1 MDEKTN
7 KLIFPRTDILKRG
20 LSLLGNNKIKIL
32 EGMTKSG
39 KSWILRELYLKIR
52 RDRPQINCLFI
63 QAGDKKMS
71 HITSGIDLE
80 KETDNLGTGLAAI
93 FVDDIQK
100 ITDFENAI
108 YHLVFNKNLDIYISF
123 DGNFQLSTSENL
135 LSKLEN
141 LYTIIPIHPLPF
153 QELFCDS
160 QEQSWKKVEQH
171 FECGGLPFLNRF
183 STKDDCKEYLQ
194 TVCKTF
200 GVRRPSFDV
209 KKVRNPEILVKV
221 LETVATYTGQPVS
234 AGIIVQSL
242 KNQNLSISI
251 QGAIDYLRFS
261 EQIYVI
267 HRIRCVEF
275 SFKNQTERLLSSGDR
290 YYFEDLGIRASFVT
304 SETNSETRKKLKNG
318 VFLHLINSGWKITT
332 GRTGQSNTNEVD
344 FVCTNEKQQR
354 MYVHCIQE
362 IPEKRF
368 STKGELDYDAALAPL
383 LAFKDGWRKIL
394 ITLEPE
400 QIEHRGIE
408 CIPYS
413 IFLCS

>member
-1 MDEKTN
+1 MNEN
-7 KLIFPRTDILKRG
+7 FNNLIFSRTDILKRG

-39 KSWILRELYLKIR
+39 KSWILKELYLKIR
-52 RDRPQINCLFI
+52 RDRPQTNCLYI
-63 QAGDKKMS
+63 QTFDKKMS
-71 HITSGIDLE
+71 HITNGIELE

-93 FVDDIQK
+93 FVDGIQK
-100 ITDFENAI
+100 ISDFENAL
-108 YHLVFNKNLDIYISF
+108 YHLVFNKKLDIYISF
-123 DGNFQLSTSENL
+123 EGNFQLSTSEKL
-135 LSKLEN
+135 LNKLEN
-141 LYTIIPIHPLPF
+141 LYTIIQIHPLPYK
-153 QELFCDS
+153 ELFS
-160 QEQSWKKVEQH
+160 NSHEQSWKKVEQH

-183 STKDDCKEYLQ
+183 NTKEDCKEYLQ

-200 GVRRPSFDV
+200 GVNRPSNDV
-209 KKVRNPEILVKV
+209 KKVRNPEILIKV
-221 LETVATYTGQPVS
+221 LETVATYTGQTVS
-234 AGIIVQSL
+234 AGIIVQFL

-275 SFKNQTERLLSSGDR
+275 SRKNQTEKLLSSGDR
-290 YYFEDLGIRASFVT
+290 YYFEDLGIRACFVKT
-304 SETNSETRKKLKNG
+304 ETNSEIRKKLKNG
-318 VFLHLINSGWKITT
+318 VFLHLINLGWKIVT
-332 GRTGQSNTNEVD
+332 GRIGQSNTNEVD
-344 FVCTNEKQQR
+344 FVCTNENQQR
-354 MYVHCIQE
+354 MYVHCVQE

-368 STKGELDYDAALAPL
+368 STKGEPDYDAVLAPL

-400 QIEHRGIE
+400 RFEHRGIE